1 MEQTLN
7 MSQGIP
13 SLQDCHLGNQNLN
26 LDLTDDMMNDA
37 IQTQLQLVSGQMG
50 DNSSIKT
57 QPQSSM

>member
-1 MEQTLN
+1 
-7 MSQGIP
+7 MSRGIP

-57 QPQSSM
+57 EPQSSM